1 MTFSRQPLSSLDA
14 NCDLKKVDSVE
25 TKVVNQNGSI
35 KKKGSILNKKTVAA
49 IESRC
54 DTKTEDNNTAIFR
67 SSYEHSS
74 DEVDNLDE
82 EMESMLTLKL
92 ANPVYDS
99 DSDIEISNEQ
109 PLTDSNVEMSN
120 SRDQTINVVKNIFRE
135 TFSDRTNF
143 WSEET
148 SSILTL
154 KRASPIDD
162 LESVSDI
169 ISDTQTNY
177 KCSTSTVT

>member
-25 TKVVNQNGSI
+25 TKAVNQNGSI
-35 KKKGSILNKKTVAA
+35 KKKGSILNKKTITA

-148 SSILTL
+148 SSI
-154 KRASPIDD
+154 DD